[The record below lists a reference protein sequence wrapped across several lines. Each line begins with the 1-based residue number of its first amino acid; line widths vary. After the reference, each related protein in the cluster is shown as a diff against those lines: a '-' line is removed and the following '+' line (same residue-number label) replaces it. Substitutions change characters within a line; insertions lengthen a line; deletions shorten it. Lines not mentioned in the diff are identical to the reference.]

1 MQRQPENE
9 VQLTSLDVNK
19 MKIFNH
25 SQVMLQ
31 APSDRRKFRDR
42 DVKLN
47 FAVCTLSFKC

>member
-19 MKIFNH
+19 MKILNH

-31 APSDRRKFRDR
+31 APSDRRKFRDC

-47 FAVCTLSFKC
+47 FAVCTHSFKC